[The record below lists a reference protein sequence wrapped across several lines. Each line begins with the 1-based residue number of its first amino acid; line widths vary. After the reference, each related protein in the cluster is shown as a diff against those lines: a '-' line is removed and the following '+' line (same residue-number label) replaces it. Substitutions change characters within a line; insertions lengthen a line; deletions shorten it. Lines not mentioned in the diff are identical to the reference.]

1 MTATSLVPPP
11 TSTTIRPTGSAIGTP
26 APIAAAID
34 SSMRCTCRAPAD
46 SAASST
52 ARRSTS
58 VMPDG
63 AHTTRR
69 GWARRRSRTFAMK
82 WRSIF
87 SVTSKSAITP
97 WRSGRVAEIVA
108 GVRPII
114 RWASAPTAWTSPVRS
129 SIATTD
135 GSDRTIPRP
144 RTWTTVL
151 AVPRSIA
158 MSRTGRSAHDAER
171 RAARPPSVLGPI
183 AHRVPEPA
191 PRSRPAA
198 CNDVAMHWQIYLSG
212 EIHTDWRDRIAQ
224 GVADAA
230 LDVEL
235 TGPVTDHASSDDCG
249 VAILGDEDRA
259 FWKDHLGAGVNAI
272 RTRTLL
278 ERADAVVVRFGEQYR
293 QWNAAFDAGYAAA
306 LGKPLVTLHPEE
318 HDHALK
324 ESARAALPVAREPEQ
339 VVDVLRYVISA
350 PPARLPARV

>member
-34 SSMRCTCRAPAD
+34 SSMRGTCRAPAD

-69 GWARRRSRTFAMK
+69 GCARRRSRTFAMK

-144 RTWTTVL
+144 RTWTTVF

-158 MSRTGRSAHDAER
+158 MSRTDRSDQAADR
-171 RAARPPSVLGPI
+171 RPSCPPSVLGAIPLQG
-183 AHRVPEPA
+183 ARA
-191 PRSRPAA
+191 DRPAA
-198 CNDVAMHWQIYLSG
+198 SPALQPGAQRVGTEVVEQPDGTGRRAVVEHDRAARPVRVRCLRPVQEQRLVRPGAGVRHQRPPAGAAPAARVVAGQRAEAMDVAEDDVLG
-212 EIHTDWRDRIAQ
+212 
-224 GVADAA
+224 ADAQA
-230 LDVEL
+230 V
-235 TGPVTDHASSDDCG
+235 DDARERREAR
-249 VAILGDEDRA
+249 VA
-259 FWKDHLGAGVNAI
+259 HLGAEQPGDQRGQPEPQPAAG
-272 RTRTLL
+272 RQAGHRGGAQQLG
-278 ERADAVVVRFGEQYR
+278 DVVRRGGER
-293 QWNAAFDAGYAAA
+293 
-306 LGKPLVTLHPEE
+306 T
-318 HDHALK
+318 
-324 ESARAALPVAREPEQ
+324 
-339 VVDVLRYVISA
+339 
-350 PPARLPARV
+350 